1 VLPKSAD
8 ATRHSHLMLSSS
20 VVSTILSLTLC
31 RLGGGVGVYGG
42 VQYRCAGRT
51 ISAGWQELS
60 TNTGPIAA
68 MSEMTGARAQVVQ
81 GMRQLST
88 AGVPLPCRLPPPIH
102 CCFDAQQ
109 CVAMCLDWVRQ
120 RVAKLLR
127 TSSLST
133 RARRRSET
141 LRDTQRRSET
151 LRDTQ
156 RQ

>member
-1 VLPKSAD
+1 VLPKAAD

-88 AGVPLPCRLPPPIH
+88 AGVALPCRLPPPIH
-102 CCFDAQQ
+102 RCFNV
-109 CVAMCLDWVRQ
+109 CVAAMCRHMPRLGAAASCK
-120 RVAKLLR
+120 VALNIEFIYSGAQTL
-127 TSSLST
+127 TD
-133 RARRRSET
+133 ANRR
-141 LRDTQRRSET
+141 
-151 LRDTQ
+151 
-156 RQ
+156 